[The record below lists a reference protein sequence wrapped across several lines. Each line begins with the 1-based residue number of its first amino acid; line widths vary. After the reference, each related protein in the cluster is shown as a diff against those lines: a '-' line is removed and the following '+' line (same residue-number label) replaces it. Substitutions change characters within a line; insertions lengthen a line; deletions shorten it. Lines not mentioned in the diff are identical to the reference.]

1 MNYSAVKKALF
12 LERPNRFIARCL
24 LEGQEVL
31 AHVPNTGRCRE
42 LLVPG
47 CTVYLRD
54 WRGEKTSRKTD
65 FSLLTVEKGP
75 LLINMDAQAPNR
87 LAWEG
92 LSSGRIRLPLDSG
105 EELLSLRREVAWGQS
120 RFDLLAKTSQRDW
133 YVEVK
138 GVTLEDG
145 GIARFPDAPTE
156 RGLRHVQELCRV
168 KESGCGAALL
178 FIVQLKGSTHLEP
191 NWQTHRAFGEALR
204 QAREAG
210 VALLCYD
217 CLVTPEQVQV
227 SEPLPISLDESELI

>member
-1 MNYSAVKKALF
+1 MDYASVKKARF
-12 LERPNRFIARCL
+12 LARPNRFIARCQ

-31 AHVPNTGRCRE
+31 AHVPNTGRCKE
-42 LLVPG
+42 LLLPG

-54 WRGEKTSRKTD
+54 YRGEKERSRKTD

-75 LLINMDAQAPNR
+75 LLINMDSQAPNR

-92 LSSGRIRLPLDSG
+92 LEEGRIRLPLEAG
-105 EELLSLRREVAWGQS
+105 EELLSLRREVCWGKS
-120 RFDLLAKTSQRDW
+120 RFDLLAHTSRRDW

-138 GVTLEDG
+138 GVTLEEE

-168 KESGCGAALL
+168 RKEGCGAALL
-178 FIVQLKGSTHLEP
+178 FIVQLKGPRRLEP

-204 QAREAG
+204 QAQAAG

-217 CLVTPEQVQV
+217 CVVSPEQVTV
-227 SEPLPISLDESELI
+227 SEPLPISLEEKL

>member
-1 MNYSAVKKALF
+1 MDYTLVKKARF
-12 LERPNRFIARCL
+12 LERPNRFIARCQ

-42 LLVPG
+42 LLLPG

-54 WRGEKTSRKTD
+54 YRGEKKLARKTD
-65 FSLLTVEKGP
+65 FSLLSVEKGP
-75 LLINMDAQAPNR
+75 LLINMDSQAPNR

-92 LSSGRIRLPLDSG
+92 LGEGRIRLPLEEG
-105 EELLSLRREVAWGQS
+105 EELLSLRREVVWGQS
-120 RFDLLAKTSQRDW
+120 RFDLLAHSSKRDW

-138 GVTLEDG
+138 GVTLEEEG
-145 GIARFPDAPTE
+145 VARFPDAPTE

-168 KESGCGAALL
+168 RESGCGAALL
-178 FIVQLKGSTHLEP
+178 FIVQLKGPSCLEP

-217 CLVTPEQVQV
+217 CVVSPQRVTV
-227 SEPLPISLDESELI
+227 SQPLPICLEEKR